1 MMFTK
6 RRVLYNLVL
15 SAIFLAL
22 AFVLP
27 FLTGQIPEIGSMLC
41 PMHIPV
47 ILCGFICGW
56 QYGLVVGICAPL
68 LRSIILGM
76 PPLFP
81 AAFCMAFELGTYALV
96 SALMYKFLPKK
107 KGFIYIDLLIA
118 MIAGRI
124 VWGLAMFAC
133 VGLNSS
139 AFGVSAFLTGAFVNA
154 VPGIIL
160 QIILIPILVMIYY
173 KIQNSSNKEV
183 TNGKKRKEK

>member
-1 MMFTK
+1 MINK
-6 RRVLYNLVL
+6 RKLLYNLVL

-56 QYGLVVGICAPL
+56 QYGLVVGLCAPL
-68 LRSIILGM
+68 IRSLILGM

-81 AAFCMAFELGTYALV
+81 AAFCMAFELATYGVV
-96 SALMYKFLPKK
+96 SALMYQFLPKK
-107 KGFIYIDLLIA
+107 KGFVYVSLLVA
-118 MIAGRI
+118 MILGRA
-124 VWGLAMFAC
+124 VWGIAMFAC

-139 AFGVSAFLTGAFVNA
+139 AFGFSAFLSGAFVNA
-154 VPGIIL
+154 IPGIIL
-160 QIILIPILVMIYY
+160 QIILVPILVIVYN
-173 KIQNSSNKEV
+173 KIFKEKKEV
-183 TNGKKRKEK
+183 SHGEKREK